1 MTPLVRRPLGKT
13 GVDLS
18 IVGFGAILVMDET
31 TSEAA
36 RLVGDAIG
44 RGINYF
50 DVAPSYGN
58 AEQMLGPALAPY
70 RKDVFLACKTTERS
84 RDGAAKELRE
94 SLGRLKT
101 DHVDL
106 YQMHALTTDEDI
118 TSAFGPGG
126 AVEAFVEARQA
137 GLTRFLGFSAHSE
150 TAALAAMERLAFDT
164 VLFPFSRGS
173 WHGGNFGPRVLQ
185 AAGKRGMGCLALKA
199 LGKRPLRDGEP
210 KPYAKCWYAP
220 VESYAEAEAGL
231 RFSLSLPHV
240 TAAVTPGHEVLYRW
254 ACEAAEKFS
263 PLTPAEAAIDRP
275 LAAALAPIFST
286 AS

>member
-1 MTPLVRRPLGKT
+1 MRPLPKRPLGKT
-13 GVDLS
+13 GVELS
-18 IVGFGAILVMDET
+18 IVGFGAILVMDEAPA
-31 TSEAA
+31 EAA
-36 RLVGDAIG
+36 RLVADAVG

-58 AEQMLGPALAPY
+58 AEAMLGPALEPY

-84 RDGAAKELRE
+84 RAGAAAELRA
-94 SLGRLKT
+94 SLGRLRT

-118 TSAFGPGG
+118 ARAFGPGG

-137 GLTRFLGFSAHSE
+137 GLARFLGFSAHSE
-150 TAALAAMERLAFDT
+150 TAALAAMERFAFDS

-173 WHGGNFGPRVLQ
+173 WHGGNFGPRVLA
-185 AAGKRGMGCLALKA
+185 AAGARGMGCLALKA
-199 LGKRPLRDGEP
+199 LGKRPLRDGEAR
-210 KPYAKCWYAP
+210 PYAKCWYAP
-220 VESYAEAEAGL
+220 VESAAEAEAGL

-254 ACEAAEKFS
+254 ACEAALAFA
-263 PLTPAEAAIDRP
+263 PLSPAEAEAARP
-275 LAAALAPIFST
+275 AAAALAPIFS
-286 AS
+286 A